1 MSIRN
6 DLGSRLLFVDGAMGT
21 MLHKAGL
28 KAGELP
34 EQWNITHPDALRSIH
49 GAYLAAG
56 SDIITTNTFGV
67 NALKLKESPYD
78 VKLLVSSATSLA
90 REAIAK
96 SGKTAYVALDIGPL
110 GRLLKPL
117 GDLEFETAVEL
128 FGEVCKAGEEA
139 GADLILIETMSDTL
153 ELKAAV
159 LAAKEQTKLPVFATV
174 TFQSNGKLLT
184 GGDAAAVVALLEGLG
199 VDALG
204 VNCSLGP
211 KQLIDVVDALR
222 EVASIPLIVQPN
234 AGMPN
239 TKNGD
244 TVYDIGPEEFAQWM
258 ERIAGHGAWVLGGC
272 CGTTPE
278 YIEALVSRCQGHAP
292 EPIVPK
298 ELTVISSYDH
308 AVVIGDDPM
317 IVGERINPN
326 GNPRFREAMREGDMD
341 YIMREALKQQQG
353 GASSLD
359 INTGL
364 PDIDEV
370 ATLEKVI
377 RSVQSVCNAPIQI
390 DTSNVTALERAV
402 RSYNG
407 KPMVNSVNG
416 KPESMHSV
424 FPIVRKYGGA
434 VIALTL
440 DQDGIPG
447 TAKGR
452 FEIAERILEVA
463 KTYGLGK
470 KDLVFDTL
478 AMAISTGKKSALVAL
493 ETMRMIRERLGAHT
507 ILGVSNISF
516 GLPARE
522 HINATFLTM
531 AIHAGL
537 SAAIINPNSD
547 EMLAAFYAS
556 RALCGMDEKCMG
568 YISKYSDQ
576 QPKSAQPEEAMS
588 LYHAVLHGMKERAAK
603 AVMQELLQRAPL
615 EVIDGVLVPAL
626 NEVGTGFEQNKL
638 YLPQLLMS
646 GEAAQAAFDVIRAH
660 MAKSGQVQKKKGRIL
675 IATVKG
681 DIHDIG
687 KNIVKAL
694 LLNYSYDVIDLG
706 KDVSP
711 EAIISS
717 VKENDI
723 KLVGLSALMT
733 TTVVSME
740 KTIKLLREQA
750 PECKVM
756 VGGAVLT
763 ERYATKIGADCYSA
777 DAMGSVRYAERV
789 FGS

>member
-1 MSIRN
+1 MSIR
-6 DLGSRLLFVDGAMGT
+6 DELGPRLLFVDGAMGT

-34 EQWNITHPDALRSIH
+34 EGWNIEHPEELRRIH
-49 GAYLAAG
+49 GAYLDAG
-56 SDIITTNTFGV
+56 SDIITANTFGV
-67 NALKLKESPYD
+67 NALKLKDTPYG
-78 VKLLVSSATSLA
+78 VQQLVSSAVNLA

-96 SGKTAYVALDIGPL
+96 SGKKAYVALDVGPL

-128 FGEVCKAGEEA
+128 FGEVCRAGEEA
-139 GADLILIETMSDTL
+139 GADLVFIETMSDTL

-159 LAAKEQTKLPVFATV
+159 LAAKEQTGLPVFATV

-184 GGDAAAVVALLEGLG
+184 GGDAAAVVALLEGLRA
-199 VDALG
+199 DALG

-211 KQLIDVVDALR
+211 KQLVDLVDALR
-222 EVASIPLIVQPN
+222 EFASIPLIVQPN
-234 AGMPN
+234 AGLPD
-239 TKNGD
+239 TRNGE
-244 TVYDIGPEEFAQWM
+244 TVYDVGPEEFAQWM
-258 ERIAGHGAWVLGGC
+258 ERIAEHGACVLGGC

-278 YIEALVSRCQGHAP
+278 HILAMVNRLKTRAP
-292 EPIVPK
+292 EPIEKK

-308 AVVIGDDPM
+308 AVMIGDDPV

-390 DTSNVTALERAV
+390 DTSNVAALERAV

-407 KPMVNSVNG
+407 KPMINSVNG
-416 KPESMHSV
+416 KPESTHSV
-424 FPIVRKYGGA
+424 FPIVQKYGGA

-440 DQDGIPG
+440 DQNGIPD
-447 TAKGR
+447 TAEGR
-452 FEIAERILEVA
+452 FAIAERILEVA

-478 AMAISTGKKSALVAL
+478 AMAISTGKKSALIAL
-493 ETMRMIRERLGAHT
+493 ETMRMIRERLGART

-522 HINATFLTM
+522 HINAAFLTM

-556 RALCGMDEKCMG
+556 RALCGADEKCMG
-568 YISKYSDQ
+568 YIAKYSDQ
-576 QPKSAQPEEAMS
+576 QPKSAQPDEAMG
-588 LYHAVLHGMKERAAK
+588 LYQAVVHGMKERAAK
-603 AVMQELLQRAPL
+603 AAAKELLSRAPL
-615 EVIDGVLVPAL
+615 EIIDEMLVPAL
-626 NEVGTGFEQNKL
+626 NEVGAGFEQSKL

-646 GEAAQAAFDVIRAH
+646 GEAAQTAFDVIRAH
-660 MAKSGQVQKKKGRIL
+660 MAKSGQVQKKKGRIVV
-675 IATVKG
+675 ATVKG

-694 LLNYSYDVIDLG
+694 LLNYSYDVLDLG

-711 EAIISS
+711 EVIVNA
-717 VKENDI
+717 VKDNDI

-733 TTVVSME
+733 TTVVGME
-740 KTIKLLREQA
+740 KTIELLREQA
-750 PECKVM
+750 PECRIM

-777 DAMGSVRYAERV
+777 DAMGSVRYAEQV